1 MRTVEFYRFLDQTNA
16 LRVSFDI
23 EQGLVV
29 RFVVQLE
36 GEFDNE
42 WQAIVRYDTAHGFA
56 HCDVLHPYD
65 DTRKVSLETNNYNE
79 ALTYAQIDLS
89 NNWQNY
95 RARYD
100 EWLKSK

>member
-23 EQGLVV
+23 EQGLVIH
-29 RFVVQLE
+29 FVVQFE
-36 GEFDNE
+36 GEFNGE
-42 WQAIVRYDTAHGFA
+42 WKAIVRYDTAHDFA

-65 DTRKVSLETNNYNE
+65 ETRKVSLETNNYNE
-79 ALTYAQIDLS
+79 ALTYAQIDLG
-89 NNWQNY
+89 NNWRNY